1 MFAKNVGSVDRLLR
15 IVAGLVLLSLFFIYP
30 GAWWRYFAL
39 IGVIP
44 LATGLMS
51 SCPLYSI
58 FGISSCPAKKI

>member
-1 MFAKNVGSVDRLLR
+1 MFKKNIGNTDRVLR
-15 IVAGLVLLSLFFIYP
+15 IIAGAALLIAFFMNAGGSYNWVL
-30 GAWWRYFAL
+30 L

-58 FGISSCPAKKI
+58 FGLSTCPLKKP